1 MLAVNELDRYILHP
15 DDEPK
20 ETVYEFWE
28 RKERRIE
35 NHFRKGKV
43 DLIKAIERIHDN
55 ELPDDACDKICNIL
69 RSTIQASARHWSR
82 NAQLS
87 GLRLYVDDFEEV
99 FWKAV
104 LDMIWYD
111 YDSRSDFWLYEH
123 IMKKMRSNA
132 LDLIKWA
139 KRDKR
144 IHDYTAISIDEQL
157 QIADQ
162 RTSNLENNVIDTV
175 MVQQMMCEPSLD
187 EQEREFLRYLY
198 DYPEAT
204 LREIADTLDLGHPQ
218 KASRLLDKVQ
228 KKLEKYRNLLER

>member
-1 MLAVNELDRYILHP
+1 MLAINELERYILHP
-15 DDEPK
+15 GDEPK

-35 NHFRKGKV
+35 KIFRKGKV
-43 DLIKAIERIHDN
+43 DLIKAIERLYED
-55 ELPDDACDKICNIL
+55 EYPDDACHRICKIL
-69 RSTIQASARHWSR
+69 HSTVRASARRWSR
-82 NAQLS
+82 NAQSS
-87 GLRLYVDDFEEV
+87 GIRLYADDFEEV
-99 FWKAV
+99 FWKAI

-111 YDSRSDFWLYEH
+111 YHSGSDFWLYEH
-123 IMKKMRSNA
+123 IMKKMHSNA

-175 MVQQMMCEPSLD
+175 LIQQMMNDPSLN
-187 EQEREFLRYLY
+187 ERERELLRYLY

-204 LREIADTLDLGHPQ
+204 LRNIADKLDLGHPQ
-218 KASRLLDKVQ
+218 TASRLLEKVQ
-228 KKLEKYRNLLER
+228 KKLEKYRNV

>member
-1 MLAVNELDRYILHP
+1 MLAIKELEKYILLP
-15 DDEPK
+15 DDEPQ
-20 ETVYEFWE
+20 ETVYEFWD

-35 NHFRKGKV
+35 KIFRKGKV
-43 DLIKAIERIHDN
+43 DLIKAVERIYDN
-55 ELPDDACDKICNIL
+55 ELPDDACNRICKIFN
-69 RSTIQASARHWSR
+69 STVIASARRWSH
-82 NAQLS
+82 NAQSS
-87 GLRLYVDDFEEV
+87 GIRLYVDDFEEV

-144 IHDYTAISIDEQL
+144 VNDYTAASIEEM

-162 RTSNLENNVIDTV
+162 QTSSIENNVTDTLL
-175 MVQQMMCEPSLD
+175 VQQIMNDPSLS
-187 EQEREFLRYLY
+187 ENERVLLRFLY
-198 DYPEAT
+198 DKPEAT
-204 LREIADTLDLGHPQ
+204 LRDISKELGLGHPQ
-218 KASRLLDKVQ
+218 KASRLLEKVQ
-228 KKLEKYRNLLER
+228 KKLTKYREL

>member
-1 MLAVNELDRYILHP
+1 MLAVTELDKYILHP

-20 ETVYEFWE
+20 ETIYEFWE

-35 NHFRKGKV
+35 KIFRKGKV
-43 DLIKAIERIHDN
+43 DLIKAIERTYDN

-69 RSTIQASARHWSR
+69 RSTVQASARHWSR
-82 NAQLS
+82 NAQSS
-87 GLRLYVDDFEEV
+87 GIRLYVDDFEEV
-99 FWKAV
+99 FWKAI
-104 LDMIWYD
+104 LEMIWYD
-111 YDSRSDFWLYEH
+111 YHSGSDFWLYEH

-144 IHDYTAISIDEQL
+144 IHDYTAISIEEL

-175 MVQQMMCEPSLD
+175 LVQQMISEPSLD
-187 EQEREFLRYLY
+187 GQEKALLSYLY
-198 DYPEAT
+198 DNPVAT
-204 LREIADTLDLGHPQ
+204 LRDIADTLDLGHPQ
-218 KASRLLDKVQ
+218 TASRLLEKVQ
-228 KKLEKYRNLLER
+228 KKLAKYRNV

>member
-1 MLAVNELDRYILHP
+1 MLAVTELDKYILHP
-15 DDEPK
+15 DDEPI

-35 NHFRKGKV
+35 KIFRKGKV
-43 DLIKAIERIHDN
+43 DLIKAIERLYED
-55 ELPDDACDKICNIL
+55 EYPDDACDAICKIL

-82 NAQLS
+82 NAQS
-87 GLRLYVDDFEEV
+87 GGFRLYADDFEEV
-99 FWKAV
+99 FLKAV

-111 YDSRSDFWLYEH
+111 YSSGSDFWLYEH
-123 IMKKMRSNA
+123 IMKKMHSNA

-175 MVQQMMCEPSLD
+175 LIQQMITEPSLD
-187 EQEREFLRYLY
+187 EQERALLRYLY

-204 LREIADTLDLGHPQ
+204 LREIADTLGLGHPQ
-218 KASRLLDKVQ
+218 TASRLLEKLQ
-228 KKLEKYRNLLER
+228 KKLAKYQNV